1 MTTWHDLTKGEQST
15 LVSIGLDGRKR
26 LHKDN
31 ERGLSLLDKDLTE
44 VLAEENT
51 ARMYILTNAGRQVL
65 LDAPIE
71 TGADI
76 FPLSSHM
83 EEVKRLLRSANAES

>member
-1 MTTWHDLTKGEQST
+1 MTWHDLTKGEQST
-15 LVSIGLDGRKR
+15 LVSIGLEGRKR

-31 ERGLSLLDKDLTE
+31 TRGLSLLKKGLTTVVSESDTVIIYTLTE
-44 VLAEENT
+44 AGQQL
-51 ARMYILTNAGRQVL
+51 LLNA
-65 LDAPIE
+65 PTE

-76 FPLSSHM
+76 FPLASHM

>member
-1 MTTWHDLTKGEQST
+1 MTWHDLTKGEQST

-31 ERGLSLLDKDLTE
+31 ERGLSLLEKGLT
-44 VLAEENT
+44 VVVAEADTFITYTLME
-51 ARMYILTNAGRQVL
+51 AGRQLL
-65 LDAPIE
+65 LDAPTA

-83 EEVKRLLRSANAES
+83 EEVKRLLRSANEKP